1 MHQPGDIH
9 HVMAHGIDSL
19 NLFETAEDGY
29 VFTRILE
36 KNLNRYQC
44 HCYGYALMNNHYHLI
59 LRPSGYGFSSMMR
72 VINST
77 FARHINNCRG
87 RRGYVFRDRFKSIP
101 TRDLSYVRNLI
112 QYLHANPLRAG
123 MVETVEQ
130 LGSYAWTS
138 HQALLGTADPTPWL
152 HADYMK
158 VVLSDGGSFDAR
170 QYLQD
175 LSVYTK
181 QGFNAWEIDCTRELP
196 PPQISSGIAADVA
209 RWVRQTIHEAEQK
222 RLFQKKVQQQPGIIQ
237 TLLDHSC
244 ACIGV
249 PRQHLET
256 GRRSRKAFEALKL
269 FSYWAI
275 VQAGFSATLIGRLVQ
290 RSNTAVLRAS
300 TLGEKLSGTYPF
312 PIIAS

>member
-1 MHQPGDIH
+1 MHQTGDIH

-19 NLFETAEDGY
+19 NLFETAEDCY
-29 VFTRILE
+29 TFTRILE

-44 HCYGYALMNNHYHLI
+44 HCYGYALMKNHYHLI
-59 LRPSGYGFSSMMR
+59 LRPSGYSFSSMMR

-77 FARHINNCRG
+77 FARHINKCRG

-101 TRDLSYVRNLI
+101 TRDLSYVKNLI

-123 MVETVEQ
+123 MAETVEQ

-138 HQALLGTADPTPWL
+138 HPALLGTADPTPWL

-158 VVLSDGGSFDAR
+158 VVLSDGGEFDAL

-175 LSVYTK
+175 LSAYT
-181 QGFNAWEIDCTRELP
+181 GHEFNAWEVDCTREQP
-196 PPQISSGIAADVA
+196 APQITSKLAADEV
-209 RWVRQTIHEAEQK
+209 RWVRETIHEAEQK
-222 RLFQKKVQQQPGIIQ
+222 RIFQHRVRQQPEIIQ
-237 TLLDHSC
+237 TLLDRSC

-249 PRQHLET
+249 PRQHLKT
-256 GRRSRKAFEALKL
+256 GRRSRKASEALKL

-275 VQAGFSATLIGRLVQ
+275 VLAGFSGTLIGRLVQ
-290 RSNTAVLRAS
+290 RSNSAVLRAS
-300 TLGEKLSGTYPF
+300 TRGEELSQQYPF
-312 PIIAS
+312 PVVLT